1 MTVMTLGSREARAR
15 WRDLLDAA
23 HTGSADIVIQ
33 RSGRPVAAMIP
44 YADYEALVDE
54 LNDLRANRRAI
65 EAYREWQRDPS
76 TARAWEEVRFE
87 LLASGRL
94 DG

>member
-23 HTGSADIVIQ
+23 HTGTADIVIQ

-44 YADYEALVDE
+44 YADYEALVGE
-54 LNDLRANRRAI
+54 LNDLRANRRAVD
-65 EAYREWQRDPS
+65 AYREWQHDS
-76 TARAWEEVRFE
+76 ATARPWKDLRSE
-87 LLASGRL
+87 LIASGRL

>member
-23 HTGSADIVIQ
+23 HTGTADIVIQ
-33 RSGRPVAAMIP
+33 RSGRAVAAMIP
-44 YADYEALVDE
+44 YADYEALLGE
-54 LNDLRANRRAI
+54 LNNLRATRRAVD
-65 EAYREWQRDPS
+65 AFREWERDSS
-76 TARAWEEVRFE
+76 TARSWKDVRAE
-87 LLASGRL
+87 LVASGRL

>member
-23 HTGSADIVIQ
+23 HTGAADIVIQ

-44 YADYEALVDE
+44 YADYEALVGE
-54 LNDLRANRRAI
+54 LSDLRANRRAFD
-65 EAYREWQRDPS
+65 AYCEWQSDPT
-76 TARAWEEVRFE
+76 TARSWKDMRTDLV
-87 LLASGRL
+87 ASGRL
-94 DG
+94 DE